1 MLTPVVLMLMLAA
14 SEPATSGA
22 SPPPA
27 KTAAQL
33 DNEKVC
39 VNVIPTGSNIGQ
51 RVCKTRKAWRKLE
64 EAQRRKAQES
74 MDPSSQARAKE

>member
-1 MLTPVVLMLMLAA
+1 MLMPVVLMLLLAA
-14 SEPATSGA
+14 NEPVTTETS
-22 SPPPA
+22 PPA
-27 KTAAQL
+27 KTAAQF
-33 DNEKVC
+33 DNERVC

-64 EAQRRKAQES
+64 EVQRRKAQES